1 MSLIGKDRSTALGEL
16 LGGGALL
23 AIVTGAITFSTS
35 WGGAL
40 RAIEDHVDPSKHAL
54 IVLAGNIDTGEKIAV
69 IETKVEAVQVAVQ
82 KNADTAAEVKGE
94 VSDIRSD
101 VRLLLELNRRA
112 LARPPPV
119 ASEAPAASE
128 LEPSASSGES
138 P

>member
-16 LGGGALL
+16 MGGGALL

-54 IVLAGNIDTGEKIAV
+54 IVLAGNVETGAKIAV
-69 IETKVEAVQVAVQ
+69 IESEVANVKTAVE
-82 KNADTAAEVKGE
+82 KNSETAEEVKGE
-94 VSDIRSD
+94 ISEVRSD
-101 VRLLLELNRRA
+101 LRLLLELNRRA

-119 ASEAPAASE
+119 AVETPAAPP
-128 LEPSASSGES
+128 LEPSASGGT